1 MVETVQL
8 FVTCLVDTLYPQVG
22 EAVVQ
27 VLRRTG
33 VQVDFP
39 AGQTCCGQP
48 AFNAGMRAQARA
60 IAIHTIQVF
69 EHAPG
74 PVVIPSGSCAA
85 MIRHSYLELF
95 ADDPVWLPR
104 ARSLAERT
112 YEFTEFLV
120 DYLGLNDVGARYSG
134 RLTYHPSCHLLRG
147 LGVDHQPKVLLEAV
161 QGAELVP
168 LPNAEECCG
177 FGGVFS
183 IEHPEISAAMLSL
196 KMENLEASAASV
208 VVACDA
214 GCIAN
219 INGGLLRSGKPQLAV
234 HIAEILAG
242 L

>member
-1 MVETVQL
+1 
-8 FVTCLVDTLYPQVG
+8 
-22 EAVVQ
+22 
-27 VLRRTG
+27 
-33 VQVDFP
+33 
-39 AGQTCCGQP
+39 
-48 AFNAGMRAQARA
+48 
-60 IAIHTIQVF
+60 
-69 EHAPG
+69 
-74 PVVIPSGSCAA
+74 

-219 INGGLLRSGKPQLAV
+219 LNGGLLRSGKPQLAV

>member
-1 MVETVQL
+1 MPETVQL

-22 EAVVQ
+22 EAVVS
-27 VLRRTG
+27 VLRHVG

-39 AGQTCCGQP
+39 ADQTCCGQP
-48 AFNAGMRAQARA
+48 AFNAGMRAQAQA
-60 IAIHTIQVF
+60 LAIHTIQVF
-69 EHAPG
+69 ENAPG
-74 PVVIPSGSCAA
+74 SVVIPSGSCAA

-120 DYLGLNDVGARYSG
+120 DHLGVTDIGARYSG
-134 RLTYHPSCHLLRG
+134 RITYHPSCHLLRG
-147 LGVDHQPKVLLEAV
+147 LGIDHQPLTLLNAV
-161 QGAELVP
+161 QGIEIVQ
-168 LPNAEECCG
+168 LPNADECCG

-183 IEHPEISAAMLSL
+183 VEHPEVSAAMLTR
-196 KMENLEASAASV
+196 KMENIESSTSPV

-219 INGGLLRSGKPQLAV
+219 INGGLQRTGKPQHAV

-242 L
+242 F